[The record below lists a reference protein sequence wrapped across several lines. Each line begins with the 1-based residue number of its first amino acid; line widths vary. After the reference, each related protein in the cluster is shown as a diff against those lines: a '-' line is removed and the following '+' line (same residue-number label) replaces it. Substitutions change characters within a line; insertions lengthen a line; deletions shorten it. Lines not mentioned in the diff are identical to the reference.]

1 MNKMKEDSSRAKQ
14 DQLKKNKEIA
24 QLRKASRKQETYIKS
39 LEAENRL
46 KNVVLKRKTEELAV
60 LKRAPRQG
68 LSNKAAG
75 RLNRSEDNMDRILV
89 HTCNRKSCTYRNIYA
104 VICCIFQLHT
114 NITRNLNYL

>member
-75 RLNRSEDNMDRILV
+75 RLSRSEYDKLV
-89 HTCNRKSCTYRNIYA
+89 
-104 VICCIFQLHT
+104 LHLDVYKVT
-114 NITRNLNYL
+114 

>member
-1 MNKMKEDSSRAKQ
+1 MLQLMNKMKEDSSRAKQ

-75 RLNRSEDNMDRILV
+75 RLSRSEYDKLV
-89 HTCNRKSCTYRNIYA
+89 
-104 VICCIFQLHT
+104 LHLDVYKVT
-114 NITRNLNYL
+114 